1 MEVSMKAATITATA
15 LLLATGGA
23 FATARA
29 DTAAATC
36 EVRADGKVNKQATGP
51 CQFSQRQGYVDITL
65 ANGVAHSLSPADK
78 PNQYKDEK
86 GRPVG
91 RSMNGQAQ
99 VYKWGDKNVIV
110 VSFDGGAGSGSGGG
124 QVGDTPSDLKGL
136 VHGKLVGGEVDDE
149 LTKRGWTQ
157 GKSDVQGDDVWS
169 YWSKGN
175 RCVVVKLGAKRR
187 VESIANGVAA
197 DCGK

>member
-1 MEVSMKAATITATA
+1 MKATTITATA

-36 EVRADGKVNKQATGP
+36 EVRAEGKVNKQATGP
-51 CQFSQRQGYVDITL
+51 CEFSQRQGYVDIKL
-65 ANGVAHSLSPADK
+65 ANGVTHSLSPEDK

-86 GRPVG
+86 GRKVA
-91 RSMNGQAQ
+91 RSMKGQDQ

-110 VSFDGGAGSGSGGG
+110 VSFDGGAGSGSGE
-124 QVGDTPSDLKGL
+124 VGDTPSDLKDL
-136 VHGKLVGGEVDDE
+136 VHGKLVGGEVDDV

-157 GKSDVQGDDVWS
+157 GKSDVQGDAVWS
-169 YWSKGN
+169 YWSKGS
-175 RCVVVKLGAKRR
+175 RCVVVKLDAKRK
-187 VESIANGVAA
+187 VESIVNGVEA